1 MKRVPWDSPCIW
13 AGSAARRFRR
23 QGHAGRASRRKD
35 AGARIAAA
43 GCRTEFNPIDFV
55 TRNAG
60 AGKITV
66 GADRGTRGR
75 SGAPSLSTGFAGN
88 TQDFFRKTLWL
99 HRIHWHF
106 KRE

>member
-13 AGSAARRFRR
+13 AGSATRRFRR
-23 QGHAGRASRRKD
+23 QGRAGRAPRRQD
-35 AGARIAAA
+35 SGARIAAA

-60 AGKITV
+60 AGKVTV
-66 GADRGTRGR
+66 GADRRARGHAGR
-75 SGAPSLSTGFAGN
+75 SSLFAGFAGN
-88 TQDFFRKTLWL
+88 TQRVSRKTHWL
-99 HRIHWHF
+99 HGMHSYF